1 MAAPEDTRVTIDPIK
16 LEQQKK
22 YLDLLA
28 VFHYVI
34 AGLAAFISLFALIY
48 VCLGGV
54 ILVNPQAFAD
64 GGDAP
69 PAFLG
74 CFILGLGALFLLL
87 GWGYAALTAYA
98 GRCLARRRRFAL
110 CLVSAA
116 ISCLFSPLGTVLG
129 IFTIIL
135 LMRDGVREVLFARGE
150 ETAAAGY

>member
-16 LEQQKK
+16 LEQQRK

-34 AGLAAFISLFALIY
+34 AGLAAFVSLFALIY
-48 VCLGGV
+48 VCLGGAM
-54 ILVNPQAFAD
+54 LLNPGAFD
-64 GGDAP
+64 GGDPP
-69 PAFLG
+69 PAFIG
-74 CFILGLGALFLLL
+74 CFILGLGALLLLL

-98 GRCLARRRRFAL
+98 GRCLARRRKYAL

-116 ISCLFSPLGTVLG
+116 ISCLFSPFGTVLG

-135 LMRDGVREVLFARGE
+135 LMQDGVREVLFSRGQ